1 MLYQA
6 HFTAVL
12 VIRHLPNLNTNE
24 FLNVDIMK
32 NTELDNLYFINL
44 FAYLFI
50 FLRESMIPS
59 SVFS

>member
-6 HFTAVL
+6 NFTAVL

-32 NTELDNLYFINL
+32 NT
-44 FAYLFI
+44 
-50 FLRESMIPS
+50 
-59 SVFS
+59 